1 MKELLIDSSSLISMA
16 TNCLMWV
23 IDKLRESSEI
33 QFVITPEIHK
43 EVIEKSMNIDKFR
56 LSGIRIL
63 KRLCNGAI
71 IVKETDMGITNRLLD
86 IANKIYSVKG
96 DYYHV
101 VHEGELGLIPLAIQ
115 NKSYTLA
122 TDERIFFKMITD
134 PEGLKRLFENRLHTA
149 VTINQDKLNEFKEL
163 TKDIDVF
170 KSSDLVAIAYEKGLM
185 NEYIKECE
193 SKKLGRD
200 LLTGSLWALKMS
212 GCSISTLDIKEYE
225 SRIIKN
231 TRYIHKRIQ

>member
-1 MKELLIDSSSLISMA
+1 MA

-101 VHEGELGLIPLAIQ
+101 VHEGELGLIPLHTKQ
-115 NKSYTLA
+115 
-122 TDERIFFKMITD
+122 E
-134 PEGLKRLFENRLHTA
+134 LHTS
-149 VTINQDKLNEFKEL
+149 N
-163 TKDIDVF
+163 
-170 KSSDLVAIAYEKGLM
+170 
-185 NEYIKECE
+185 
-193 SKKLGRD
+193 
-200 LLTGSLWALKMS
+200 
-212 GCSISTLDIKEYE
+212 
-225 SRIIKN
+225 
-231 TRYIHKRIQ
+231 